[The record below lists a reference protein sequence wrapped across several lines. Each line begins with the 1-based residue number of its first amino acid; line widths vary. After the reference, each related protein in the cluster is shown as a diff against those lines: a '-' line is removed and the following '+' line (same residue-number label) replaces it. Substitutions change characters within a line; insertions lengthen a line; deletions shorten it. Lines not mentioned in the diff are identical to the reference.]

1 MRKQPS
7 KPVALEEADLIN
19 FLDTQSDFAF
29 ELKTLKILN
38 ENGFCC
44 EHGGTYH
51 DPVTRKPRQFDIRAT
66 KVWKDLCMQLAVECK
81 NLSDTSPLLIL
92 CVPRSPAEAF
102 HEVVSPFKAKA
113 FHKDASLFP
122 NSVEGVLPPA
132 FTQKT
137 ESIRFSGKESIYK
150 PHDPVGKSTERV
162 AKNDDGTFKSN
173 DSDVYERWAQAVSSA
188 QDLVN
193 SAVQNAG
200 CYTATFPVL
209 VVPDRTLWVVEFDAD
224 GSRIGNPRQVER
236 CSYFIG
242 KSYRAGAV
250 GNVFY
255 EVSHLEFVTIGGIE
269 TIIDGLFLA
278 CKS

>member
-66 KVWKDLCMQLAVECK
+66 KVWQDLCMQLAVECK
-81 NLSDTSPLLIL
+81 NLSDSSPLLIL

-122 NSVEGVLPPA
+122 NSVEGVLPLA

-137 ESIRFSGKESIYK
+137 ESIRFSGKKASINLMILSANRPK
-150 PHDPVGKSTERV
+150 ELRKTMTAHLNLRIV
-162 AKNDDGTFKSN
+162 TFTK
-173 DSDVYERWAQAVSSA
+173 
-188 QDLVN
+188 
-193 SAVQNAG
+193 
-200 CYTATFPVL
+200 
-209 VVPDRTLWVVEFDAD
+209 
-224 GSRIGNPRQVER
+224 
-236 CSYFIG
+236 
-242 KSYRAGAV
+242 
-250 GNVFY
+250 
-255 EVSHLEFVTIGGIE
+255 
-269 TIIDGLFLA
+269 DGLRR
-278 CKS
+278 